1 MHISSGYIPRRNSV
15 GNLRRHS
22 AVVVFYG
29 IRCCQTKKN
38 KKTLKTLPARYKV
51 EFEWLKEIDS
61 LALCNVQLH
70 LEQAYKNYFRKL
82 KNGES
87 AFPKFHSKHS
97 KQSYTTNN
105 INNSI
110 RIENGLLKLPKIGFV
125 KTIFHREVS
134 GKIKS
139 ATISKTPDGKYYVSI
154 LTEQENDRVLQKT
167 DKQVGID
174 LGLTHFAT
182 LSSGEKIENPKHYR
196 RYEEKLK
203 FLQRAISRKQKGGR
217 NRNKARIK
225 LAKHH
230 QKIANAR
237 NDFLHNLSTKLIR
250 ENQIICLETLNVQNM
265 QKNHHLAKSISDAS
279 WSKFVNMLE
288 YKAQIYG
295 REIRKADTFFPSSKT
310 CSYCGH
316 KLTKLEL
323 KTREWKCQ
331 NCNTLHDRDL
341 NASVN
346 ILNRCNSGDSLV
358 IPPALADVA
367 QEAPASS
374 GWGS

>member
-1 MHISSGYIPRRNSV
+1 M
-15 GNLRRHS
+15 
-22 AVVVFYG
+22 
-29 IRCCQTKKN
+29 
-38 KKTLKTLPARYKV
+38 
-51 EFEWLKEIDS
+51 KEIDS